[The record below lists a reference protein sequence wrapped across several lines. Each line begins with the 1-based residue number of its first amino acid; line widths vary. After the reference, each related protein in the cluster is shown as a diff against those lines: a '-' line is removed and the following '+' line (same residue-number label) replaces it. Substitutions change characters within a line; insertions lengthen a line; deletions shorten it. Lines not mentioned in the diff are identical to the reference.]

1 VNHILLPGGD
11 GPVRSVHGPKPWP
24 FILSLALHV
33 ALAGAGFQWDLTFSG
48 ESSRKPEYVLEIVN
62 LRNEPLYYRPA
73 PELPPIAPSPDIP
86 TADVSRGEIASR
98 KQSIVANPPGGRPG
112 RQFIAQ
118 PGSARELE
126 RDVPAPNLVAVAP
139 PERPRGL
146 PREFVP
152 PPERNDRLTSV
163 PVVSLAPPPLAAAP
177 GIPGDIRFDAPRVP
191 PRPFV
196 PPPDRPRRAPEV
208 PLVPLPGMILAPATV
223 EVPRLALG
231 QGVSGIP
238 APPPPRPF
246 VPPSAG
252 AGGGGQG
259 GGGRAAIVREAPPVI
274 GGGEAAE
281 GMNAIVAGLDPTS
294 NLAAPIPEGSRS
306 GQFSRGEQV
315 GDPAIAAGGGGAALS
330 GVPGLAV
337 GPAGGAGAG
346 KIERGS
352 TSRPPAEDTDK
363 WVTYETTVLKAARRT
378 LSVPL
383 RPSSRTIPPALE
395 AVFRDRVVYTL
406 VIPMDHVNTYT
417 GDWILWFAERQS
429 ATSGTPQVYAPVPH
443 QRKVAVDAGGPL
455 RTPAEGRVRLAA
467 TILSDGRVDGV
478 KVMRGGRPELDAQA
492 VEDLLQWRFLAATRN
507 GEPVDVDVVVDI
519 PFSSVRQSAGR

>member
-1 VNHILLPGGD
+1 M
-11 GPVRSVHGPKPWP
+11 RSVHGPKPWP
-24 FILSLALHV
+24 FLLSVALHV
-33 ALAGAGFQWDLTFSG
+33 ALAAAGFRWDPAFGGDRLH
-48 ESSRKPEYVLEIVN
+48 EPEYVLEIVN
-62 LRNEPLYYRPA
+62 LRDEPLYYRSS

-86 TADVSRGEIASR
+86 TAEVSRGEIASR

-118 PGSARELE
+118 PGAAKELD
-126 RDVPAPNLVAVAP
+126 RDVPAPNMVAVAP
-139 PERPRGL
+139 PGRPRGL

-163 PVVSLAPPPLAAAP
+163 PVISLAPPRLDAAP
-177 GIPGDIRFDAPRVP
+177 GIPGGIRFDIPRVP

-196 PPPDRPRRAPEV
+196 PPPDAPRRAAEV
-208 PLVPLPGMILAPATV
+208 PLVPLPGIILPPATV
-223 EVPRLALG
+223 EVPRLAVGL
-231 QGVSGIP
+231 GVSGVP
-238 APPPPRPF
+238 GPPPPRPF
-246 VPPSAG
+246 VPPPAT
-252 AGGGGQG
+252 GGGGQG
-259 GGGRAAIVREAPPVI
+259 GSARAAIVREAPPVI

-281 GMNAIVAGLDPTS
+281 GMNAIVAGLDPAS
-294 NLAAPIPEGSRS
+294 NLTSPIPEGNRS

-315 GDPAIAAGGGGAALS
+315 GDPAIAAGGSGGALS

-337 GPAGGAGAG
+337 GPAGGTGAG
-346 KIERGS
+346 EAE
-352 TSRPPAEDTDK
+352 RPPASRPAAEENEK

-383 RPSSRTIPPALE
+383 RPSSRTIPVPLE
-395 AVFRDRVVYTL
+395 AMFRDRVVYTL

-417 GDWILWFAERQS
+417 GDWVLWFAERRP
-429 ATSGTPQVYAPVPH
+429 AASGTPQVYAPVPH
-443 QRKVAVDAGGPL
+443 QRKVALDVGAAP
-455 RTPAEGRVRLAA
+455 RAPVEGRVRLAA

-478 KVMRGGRPELDAQA
+478 TVMRGGRPELDAQA
-492 VEDLLQWRFLAATRN
+492 VDDLLQWRFLAATRN